1 METTSLHTYR
11 SRKLWVWVLAMLVVG
26 VLDSCT
32 SRPAADTKQAS
43 TTFRVALLTPGPVS
57 DAGWNAAAYQGLELI
72 RTKLGAET
80 ALVQTKSP
88 ADFEDAFRDFASR
101 GFDLIFAHGFEYTD
115 SAMEVARSFPNSY
128 FVVSSGSSF
137 AKNVASIT
145 FDVDQ
150 ATYVEGV
157 LAAGVS
163 KTGVV
168 GAVGGIEL
176 PSVKLFFEGFK
187 RGFLSVNPKGRV
199 LISYTGNFDDVGAAK
214 EAALAQISQGADVLI
229 HNADAAG
236 LGVFLAAKQAHAYAF
251 GVFNNQND
259 VAPDVILASAVTS
272 NALAFLKI
280 ATEVKEKRFHAGML
294 AFGMQDGMVSLVY
307 NPKLESQIPPA
318 ALQPARKVE
327 HHLATGQL
335 VLPPITLSPP
345 TK

>member
-1 METTSLHTYR
+1 MEVTSLLTCR
-11 SRKLWVWVLAMLVVG
+11 SRKLWAGVLAMLVVG
-26 VLDSCT
+26 VLASCT

-115 SAMEVARSFPNSY
+115 SAMEVARSFPNTY
-128 FVVSSGSSF
+128 FVVSSGSAS

-251 GVFNNQND
+251 GVFYNQND

-280 ATEVKEKRFHAGML
+280 ATEVKEKRFQAGML
-294 AFGMQDGMVSLVY
+294 TFGMQDGMVSLVY
-307 NPKLESQIPPA
+307 NPKLEAQIPPA

-327 HHLATGQL
+327 HRLATGQL
-335 VLPPITLSPP
+335 VLSPTNLSLP